1 MRRVVVLAVL
11 LAMMLAITALQT
23 DGDVPHDPMTLAAIG
38 FVILAAFTV
47 SEVGSLLR
55 LPRVTGYIVT
65 GLALGP
71 AAANILSSEVVVE
84 MKMFNTL
91 ALGLIATGAGLE
103 LDVSRL
109 RKVWRTLLATVGAK
123 VLLSGSLVIA
133 TLIGVQ
139 SALGSLP
146 IPSRE
151 QLISLA
157 LVLGVLSIT
166 TSPAIVLAVLD
177 ETNAK
182 GRMTDLALG
191 AAVLKDVVVVVLL
204 AVVVAV
210 SRTVLSPGAELEAAL
225 LLDVGKEL
233 LGSVVAGAVL
243 GVLLILYVR
252 YVRAEMLLFVAA
264 MILVVSE
271 LGMALHLE
279 LLLVFIVAGFVVRN
293 FSRHE
298 EELANPLSL
307 VSLPV
312 FVLFFTNAGAS
323 VDLVTTWRI
332 LPVALAICGARAI
345 AFYLSARTGGAVGK
359 EPEQVRRHAWLGYL
373 PQAGVTLGL
382 VGLAAQQLPE
392 LAGLISSTGMA
403 MVAINLLIGP
413 ISLRHALRTTGDI
426 AGTAPS
432 DAQAEPA
439 SKRPSILPEVALE
452 QVNAEAERS
461 VRLAA
466 STIAAMQN
474 EKLRFMAERTH
485 MRLGQSADEFLRDVL
500 EPWTASF
507 RAQLSKTLA
516 SIPKGESL
524 MGTWLQASPASD
536 MAQRGDACRRL
547 YETMHSV
554 VPMLPDHVTVALET
568 RHRSVLQDDTVHVK
582 VRKRLRALSRLILRR
597 EPRRNVPVRLAARV
611 TLEPPL
617 SSISAGVL
625 ASWCAFEAEMLDHV
639 SAFAAGR
646 ESREVVEDR
655 VRSETETW
663 LLRVRASFDVA
674 LSTGTASL
682 ARILCDVGSP
692 TLQATSL
699 RYSAVEPQV
708 REALRR
714 LQDEPSLWEAKLD
727 AARSGPFLAACL
739 SHIDAATRDAIE
751 QHVLDRSSSAVQGMV
766 PVILTVRERIH
777 AIRETVEASAGPLDA
792 KALQHTCRE
801 AYSQRAELRVDRSGS
816 RLRPSASVHNVALIL
831 RNVVADLPE
840 QITTL
845 QPHVVFR
852 KVARARDVATRTIRL
867 RDLATQHMLWSFLP
881 TLDDCVQGASS
892 VLARANAR
900 VRDALDKVMDALEG
914 LGEVSEDEGQDADEV
929 LSALREAELRLQELE
944 TEIRSTTEA
953 LSVRVRRCAQTA
965 SDAMHEDSTG
975 KVAGGPAS
983 SEPTVSARA
992 RQHLSTLTAPMRLRW
1007 IGWRARWGEI
1017 ANRLRRSALS
1027 RDIRLRLQK
1036 PVLDAASIRAYVHRW
1051 RAPVG
1056 MPDTYARFFD
1066 DEPVREHRR
1075 FTANERAY
1083 EALLGA
1089 ERAWNEGAPGSA
1101 LMVGRH
1107 GSGRTSLLNLCEIE
1121 MSAPRLVRP
1130 SRTTTP
1136 RNTGLVGALA
1146 LDLGCQPRTRHVVH
1160 ALRQTRTLVFID
1172 DLEQWLTPDAAGV
1185 RELERFLNLVVRTRK
1200 EVFWLASISS
1210 EALELVEE
1218 AVPVRQAFG
1227 HVVTLQPL
1235 KLDELIRAVEGRHLL
1250 TGMEVR
1256 YPRTIRSRLLGNLQR
1271 TSDRVLFFRA
1281 LLATSEGNLGR
1292 ALGLWLRAAKL
1303 DQDGSVVL
1311 QLPQGMHVGLPF
1323 IDQMNVR
1330 EIAALVHV
1338 ARFGAMTVSEV
1349 ATGLGIDL
1357 DAAERHVE
1365 FLRMAGLLELAEGS
1379 ETEFCIPRAVRPPIL
1394 MGLRNV
1400 GAWS

>member
-1 MRRVVVLAVL
+1 MRRVVVLGVL
-11 LAMMLAITALQT
+11 LAMMLAITALQSEE
-23 DGDVPHDPMTLAAIG
+23 VSHDPMTLAAIG

-71 AAANILSSEVVVE
+71 AAANILSADVVVE

-103 LDVSRL
+103 LDLTRL
-109 RKVWRTLLATVGAK
+109 RKVWKTLFATVGAK
-123 VLLSGSLVIA
+123 VLLSGSFVVA

-139 SALGSLP
+139 SALGSLS
-146 IPSRE
+146 IPSQG

-177 ETNAK
+177 ETKAK
-182 GRMTDLALG
+182 GRMSDLALG

-210 SRTVLSPGAELEAAL
+210 SRTLLAPGAEIEAAL
-225 LLDVGKEL
+225 LLDVAKEIV
-233 LGSVVAGAVL
+233 GSAAAGAVL

-298 EELANPLSL
+298 AELANPLSL

-323 VDLVTTWRI
+323 VDLLTTWRI
-332 LPVALAICGARAI
+332 LPLALAICAARAI
-345 AFYLSARTGGAVGK
+345 AFFLSARTGGAVGK

-403 MVAINLLIGP
+403 VVAINLLVGP
-413 ISLRHALRTTGDI
+413 ITLRHALRITGDI

-432 DAQAEPA
+432 DAEEKPP
-439 SKRPSILPEVALE
+439 SKRPSILPEVPLE
-452 QVNAEAERS
+452 QVAAEAERA
-461 VRLAA
+461 VRVAVSA
-466 STIAAMQN
+466 IAAMQD

-485 MRLGQSADEFLRDVL
+485 TRLGQTANEFVRDVL
-500 EPWTASF
+500 EPWAAGF
-507 RAQLSKTLA
+507 RKQLSKTLA
-516 SIPKGESL
+516 SIPKDGSL
-524 MGTWLQASPASD
+524 EATWVQAFPAPD
-536 MAQRGDACRRL
+536 MAGRGEACRRL

-554 VPMLPDHVTVALET
+554 VPMLPDHISVALEA
-568 RHRSVLQDDTVHVK
+568 RHRSVRGDDALHVK
-582 VRKRLRALSRLILRR
+582 VRKRLRALSKLALRR
-597 EPRRNVPVRLAARV
+597 EPRRIVPVRLAARV

-617 SSISAGVL
+617 SSISASVL
-625 ASWCAFEAEMLDHV
+625 TAWCAFEAEMLEHV
-639 SAFAAGR
+639 STFAAGQQSR
-646 ESREVVEDR
+646 ESVEDR
-655 VRSETETW
+655 VRSEAEAW
-663 LLRVRASFDVA
+663 LLRVRASLDVA
-674 LSTGTASL
+674 LSAGTASL
-682 ARILCDVGSP
+682 AHVLSDVGSP
-692 TLQATSL
+692 TMQTTAL

-708 REALRR
+708 RDALRR
-714 LQDEPSLWEAKLD
+714 LQDEPAAWTAKLD
-727 AARSGPFLAACL
+727 AARSGPYLAACL
-739 SHIDAATRDAIE
+739 SHIEQAARDAIE

-766 PVILTVRERIH
+766 PIILTVRERIH
-777 AIRETVEASAGPLDA
+777 AIRETVEEAAGPLDA
-792 KALQHTCRE
+792 KALQQDCRD
-801 AYSQRAELRVDRSGS
+801 AYPQRSELRVDRSGS

-831 RNVVADLPE
+831 RNVVAELPE

-852 KVARARDVATRTIRL
+852 KVSRARDVATRTIRL

-900 VRDALDKVMDALEG
+900 VRDAIDKVMDALEG
-914 LGEVSEDEGQDADEV
+914 LGDGPEDEAQDTDEV
-929 LSALREAELRLQELE
+929 LGALREAELRLQELE
-944 TEIRSTTEA
+944 TEIRATTDA
-953 LSVRVRRCAQTA
+953 LRLRVKRCAQAA
-965 SDAMHEDSTG
+965 SETMHEESTG
-975 KVAGGPAS
+975 KVAGGPPS
-983 SEPTVSARA
+983 GEPTVSARA
-992 RQHLSTLTAPMRLRW
+992 REHLSTVTAPLRLRW
-1007 IGWRARWGEI
+1007 VGFRTRWGELW
-1017 ANRLRRSALS
+1017 NRLRRSALS
-1027 RDIRLRLQK
+1027 KDIRLRLEK
-1036 PVLDAASIRAYVHRW
+1036 PVLDAASIRAYMHRW
-1051 RAPVG
+1051 RAPMG

-1075 FTANERAY
+1075 FTANERVY
-1083 EALLGA
+1083 EALLAA
-1089 ERAWNEGAPGSA
+1089 ERAWNGGAPGSA
-1101 LMVGRH
+1101 LLVGKH

-1121 MSAPRLVRP
+1121 MSAPRLARP

-1172 DLEQWLTPDAAGV
+1172 DLEQWLTPDATGV

-1210 EALELVEE
+1210 EALELIEE

-1250 TGMEVR
+1250 TGMEVQ
-1256 YPRTIRSRLLGNLQR
+1256 YPRTITSRLLGRLQR
-1271 TSDRVLFFRA
+1271 TSDRILFFRA
-1281 LLATSEGNLGR
+1281 LLGNSEGNLGR
-1292 ALGLWLRAAKL
+1292 ALGLWLRAARL
-1303 DQDGSVVL
+1303 DQDGSVTL
-1311 QLPQGMHVGLPF
+1311 QMPQGLHVGLPF

-1330 EIAALVHV
+1330 EIAVLVHI
-1338 ARFGAMTVSEV
+1338 ARFGAMTVVEV

-1365 FLRMAGLLELAEGS
+1365 FLRMAGLLELADGS
-1379 ETEFCIPRAVRPPIL
+1379 ETEFCIPRSVRPPIL
-1394 MGLRNV
+1394 TGLRNV